1 MLYTLRHLKTWF
13 KLLNIIYTIEHLS
26 HWLRWILCHIPE
38 LVCVDCMYLTT
49 TPSPPPRH
57 PNCENINF
65 NERIKMA
72 RPCRCIST
80 SNCHSKC
87 SCRIRS
93 SHTLANRFMTTL
105 FLYRLIVLRS
115 DLDVL
120 SPGILKLLT
129 WSSKTPTAACPAGF
143 PSWMSRSHFWHSNR
157 CFWVFGKGSST
168 FQQLSIKSM
177 CTGKLV
183 LCGCSRHF
191 IQKNN
196 NNYIVHHQHPNRYLK
211 AASLCALE

>member
-1 MLYTLRHLKTWF
+1 MPYTLRHLKTWF
-13 KLLNIIYTIEHLS
+13 KLLNIIYTIEPFVSLPEMNTLS
-26 HWLRWILCHIPE
+26 YTWVSVRGLHVFDNYPL
-38 LVCVDCMYLTT
+38 
-49 TPSPPPRH
+49 PPPRH

-80 SNCHSKC
+80 SNCHSKWTI

-115 DLDVL
+115 DLDIL

-143 PSWMSRSHFWHSNR
+143 PSYVWMSTSRTTQWWAGVIFDTRTTAFEYLAKGCLHS
-157 CFWVFGKGSST
+157 SSC
-168 FQQLSIKSM
+168 Q
-177 CTGKLV
+177 
-183 LCGCSRHF
+183 
-191 IQKNN
+191 
-196 NNYIVHHQHPNRYLK
+196 
-211 AASLCALE
+211 